1 VHAVPIT
8 ATKKLANY
16 AEVIGEQRYEQ
27 LRTLAKAAKGRSMLH
42 VNATAYGGGVAEI
55 LQNLVPLLRDAGVDA
70 HWAVLDA
77 PPAFYDITKKIH
89 NALQGMKLDLSD
101 AEKKLFLD
109 VAREN
114 AQQLTDTDVVLAHDP
129 QAVAL
134 RHFAKDP
141 GRAGWV
147 WRCHIDLTNAHQPV
161 WSFLRP
167 FVEEHD
173 ASIWTM
179 PGFVRPDLKQ
189 KVLIQAP
196 TIDPFSV
203 KNQDM
208 PIEEAREVVRKFQ
221 VDPARPMLLQVSRF
235 DPWKDPLGVI
245 DAYRLVKKGV
255 PGVQLVMIGSLAD
268 DDPEGQEY
276 FDRTKKHAG
285 GDKDVF
291 LFTNLDGVKDREVN
305 AFQRASE
312 IVIQKSLREG
322 FGLVVAEAL
331 WKGIPVVA
339 GKVGGIVIQIQ
350 DGVSGYLVS
359 SPEECAARCLD
370 LLRDPALRKR
380 MAAAGREHVRQ
391 NFLITRDLRD
401 QLELVAT
408 LAKVSASGR
417 PRC

>member
-1 VHAVPIT
+1 MHPVPIT
-8 ATKKLANY
+8 ANKRLADY
-16 AEVIGEQRYEQ
+16 AEVIGEKRYEQ

-42 VNATAYGGGVAEI
+42 INATAYGGGVAEI

-101 AEKKLFLD
+101 TEKKLFLD

-114 AQQLTDTDVVLAHDP
+114 AEQLIDADVVLAHDP

-141 GRAGWV
+141 DRAGWV
-147 WRCHIDLTNAHQPV
+147 WRCHIDLTAAHQPV
-161 WSFLRP
+161 WSFLKP

-208 PIEEAREVVRKFQ
+208 PIEEAREVVRQFR
-221 VDPARPMLLQVSRF
+221 VDPRRPILLQVSRF

-245 DAYRLVKKGV
+245 DAYRLTKKEI
-255 PGVQLVMIGSLAD
+255 PETQLVMIGSLAD

-276 FDRTKKHAG
+276 LDRTRKHARE
-285 GDKDVF
+285 DPDVF

-305 AFQRASE
+305 AFQRAST
-312 IVIQKSLREG
+312 VVVQKSLREG
-322 FGLVVAEAL
+322 FGLVVAEGL

-380 MAAAGREHVRQ
+380 MAAAGREHVRE

-408 LAKVSASGR
+408 LAKVQIR
-417 PRC
+417 

>member
-1 VHAVPIT
+1 VHEVPIT
-8 ATKKLANY
+8 AKKNVADY
-16 AEVIGEQRYEQ
+16 GDVIGKQRYEQ
-27 LRTLAKAAKGRSMLH
+27 LRTLASAAKGRSMLH
-42 VNATAYGGGVAEI
+42 INATAYGGGVAEI

-89 NALQGMKLDLSD
+89 NALQGMKLDLS
-101 AEKKLFLD
+101 ATEKKLFLD

-114 AQQLTDTDVVLAHDP
+114 AAQLIETDVVLAHDP

-134 RHFAKDP
+134 RHFAEDP
-141 GRAGWV
+141 HRAGWV
-147 WRCHIDLTNAHQPV
+147 WRCHIDLTTAHQPV
-161 WSFLRP
+161 WSFLKP

-179 PGFVRPDLKQ
+179 PEFVRPDLKQ

-196 TIDPFSV
+196 TIDPFSE
-203 KNQDM
+203 KNRDV
-208 PIEEAREVVRKFQ
+208 PIEEAREIVRRFR
-221 VDPARPMLLQVSRF
+221 VDPARPILLQVSRF

-245 DAYRLVKKGV
+245 DSYRLVKKDL

-276 FDRTKKHAG
+276 LDRTRKHAQ
-285 GDKDVF
+285 GDADVF

-305 AFQRASE
+305 GFQRAST
-312 IVIQKSLREG
+312 VVVQKSLREG

-339 GKVGGIVIQIQ
+339 GKVGGIVIQIE

-380 MAAAGREHVRQ
+380 MAQAGREHVRE

-401 QLELVAT
+401 QLELVT
-408 LAKVSASGR
+408 NLAKVPSGGS
-417 PRC
+417 

>member
-1 VHAVPIT
+1 MHAVPIT
-8 ATKKLANY
+8 AKKTLAEY
-16 AEVIGEQRYEQ
+16 AEVIGEKRYEQ
-27 LRTLAKAAKGRSMLH
+27 LRMLAKAAKGRSMLH
-42 VNATAYGGGVAEI
+42 INATAYGGGVAEI

-70 HWAVLDA
+70 NWAVLDA
-77 PPAFYDITKKIH
+77 PAAFYDITKKIH

-101 AEKKLFLD
+101 AEKELFLD

-114 AQQLTDTDVVLAHDP
+114 AAQLSDADVVLAHDP

-141 GRAGWV
+141 DRAGWV
-147 WRCHIDLTNAHQPV
+147 WRCHIDLTAAHQPV

-196 TIDPFSV
+196 TIDPFSE
-203 KNQDM
+203 KNRDM
-208 PIEEAREVVRKFQ
+208 PIEEAREVVRKFN
-221 VDPARPMLLQVSRF
+221 VDPGRPILLQVSRF

-245 DAYRLVKKGV
+245 DAYRLVKKEV

-276 FDRTKKHAG
+276 FDRTRKHAG
-285 GDKDVF
+285 GDPDVF

-305 AFQRASE
+305 AFQRASAV
-312 IVIQKSLREG
+312 VIQKSLREG

-339 GKVGGIVIQIQ
+339 GRVGGIVIQIE
-350 DGVSGYLVS
+350 DGVSGYLVT
-359 SPEECAARCLD
+359 SPEECAARCLV
-370 LLRDPALRKR
+370 LLRDPALRKL
-380 MAAAGREHVRQ
+380 MAAAGREHVRE

-408 LAKVSASGR
+408 LSRVSSTGS
-417 PRC
+417 